1 MRKLLYILCIAA
13 LLFSCNKSRNQ
24 NVNAVQEESG
34 DQTELLQAYD
44 KADSLYQQGIINKE
58 LFEDFITQAIRFA
71 DIHPENE
78 IIPDMLSKAGVAC
91 MILAKKTSMEKYPDQ
106 EIVEKYA
113 HKGISIFEK
122 IQATYP
128 DYEGVKNCYL
138 NMAYIYEDILKKYL
152 DAEYVYRDFLH
163 KYPDDPMCENIR
175 ANLEIM
181 GKENEFIATIDN

>member
-1 MRKLLYILCIAA
+1 MLD
-13 LLFSCNKSRNQ
+13 RNMGQ
-24 NVNAVQEESG
+24 SQS
-34 DQTELLQAYD
+34 Y
-44 KADSLYQQGIINKE
+44 K
-58 LFEDFITQAIRFA
+58 
-71 DIHPENE
+71 
-78 IIPDMLSKAGVAC
+78 
-91 MILAKKTSMEKYPDQ
+91 
-106 EIVEKYA
+106 
-113 HKGISIFEK
+113 
-122 IQATYP
+122 YP